1 MKIWLT
7 KNSEVSV
14 REQLT
19 TQIKIAV
26 ACGDLTIGEKLP
38 STNEISRRFQI
49 HANTVSNAY
58 QELVEKQWLEFRKG
72 SGYYVKEIKSEIYAN
87 QLDNI
92 IAEFIQTTQKQG
104 FTLTEIQN
112 RLKRFFEISSPN
124 HFLVVE
130 SDKDLQEILVQEI
143 SSATNFK
150 TFGTTFEDF
159 EMNPNQTG
167 AIFVAMF
174 DEKAKINSVLPA
186 NKPRIFLQTTSAAD
200 SMKGE
205 QRPSEN
211 DLIAVASGWEKFLL
225 MAKIMLLAVQIDSES
240 LLIRSTKQPNWKKG
254 LNEASF
260 IICDSLT
267 STKLETNQQVKVFKL
282 IAENSIEELKN
293 AISQ

>member
-1 MKIWLT
+1 
-7 KNSEVSV
+7 VSV

-26 ACGDLTIGEKLP
+26 ACGDLTVGEKLP

-72 SGYYVKEIKSEIYAN
+72 SGYYVREIKSEIYAN

-92 IAEFIQTTQKQG
+92 IAEFIQATQKQG

-112 RLKRFFEISSPN
+112 RLKRFFETSSPD

-143 SSATNFK
+143 SSATGFK

-159 EMNPNQTG
+159 EKNPYQTG
-167 AIFVAMF
+167 AIFAAMF
-174 DEKAKINSVLPA
+174 DEKAKINTVLPA

-225 MAKIMLLAVQIDSES
+225 MAKVMLLAVQIDGES

-267 STKLETNQQVKVFKL
+267 STKLKTNQKVRVFKL

-293 AISQ
+293 AMI